1 MTQKKSSS
9 DNIGYLIGNFALNM
23 LIVRDQMQIY
33 HWQTKSHARHKAS
46 DSFVENL
53 TKNIDT
59 FLEVIQGHRNTRIKF
74 SSDSSSSSLKLSNI
88 TDEKAV
94 KILQGFRKWLIDLS
108 DFLLPNEMDLV
119 NIRDDM
125 LKDVDQTLYLF
136 TFQ

>member
-1 MTQKKSSS
+1 MTQKKSMS
-9 DNIGYLIGNFALNM
+9 DNIAYLIGDFARNM
-23 LIVRDQMQIY
+23 LSVRDQMQIY

-74 SSDSSSSSLKLSNI
+74 SSDSSSSFKLSNI

-94 KILQGFRKWLIDLS
+94 KILQGFRKWLTDLS
-108 DFLLPNEMDLV
+108 DFLLPNETDLV